1 MINNYVNNE
10 ARDRVIGFL
19 TAKYK
24 LTDWL
29 TLSGKANLDKTTDN
43 GETSINQ
50 GTILYSR
57 SGGDYSRS
65 TINVTEKWFD
75 LMLDGNNKITNNLS
89 INSLQLG

>member
-1 MINNYVNNE
+1 MTHNYINNE

-43 GETSINQ
+43 GETSI
-50 GTILYSR
+50 YSR
-57 SGGDYSRS
+57 
-65 TINVTEKWFD
+65 
-75 LMLDGNNKITNNLS
+75 NNLVFEVRW
-89 INSLQLG
+89 